1 MTIFSCEDS
10 VDGIFTAV
18 YDAWDS
24 GLGLRNVTVQTGENQ
39 NYQLFADYRQV
50 ETDHDKAAKVADTIR
65 DKMGMEDYEILYQA
79 ALSHSLD
86 KGEVIF
92 GTMVLGLAVLKQKNI
107 TRNLREPCVMRVFEL
122 ARAVQTEAHH
132 YRMFVR
138 LKELDDPRPHYED
151 CISARQMEADWEQGI
166 MFCEIEPKHQVLAL
180 LGDHFSDRFPGM
192 NFMIYDRTHREC
204 LVHRARM
211 RWVILQDVTLEEEM
225 VHRYSEKEREYAR
238 LWKGFVNSIAIEE
251 RKNPRCQMNFMPKK
265 YWKYMTEFME

>member
-92 GTMVLGLAVLKQKNI
+92 GTMVLGLAVLKQKKRCRPRLI
-107 TRNLREPCVMRVFEL
+107 IIGCLCGLRSWMIRGHIMKIAFPPGRWKQTGS
-122 ARAVQTEAHH
+122 RAS
-132 YRMFVR
+132 
-138 LKELDDPRPHYED
+138 
-151 CISARQMEADWEQGI
+151 CSA
-166 MFCEIEPKHQVLAL
+166 K
-180 LGDHFSDRFPGM
+180 
-192 NFMIYDRTHREC
+192 
-204 LVHRARM
+204 
-211 RWVILQDVTLEEEM
+211 
-225 VHRYSEKEREYAR
+225 
-238 LWKGFVNSIAIEE
+238 
-251 RKNPRCQMNFMPKK
+251 
-265 YWKYMTEFME
+265 

>member
-107 TRNLREPCVMRVFEL
+107 TRNLREACVMRVFEL

-138 LKELDDPRPHYED
+138 FRELDGPKRYHED
-151 CISARQMEADWEQGI
+151 CIPARQMEADWEQGI

-192 NFMIYDRTHREC
+192 NFMIYDRTHRDC
-204 LVHRARM
+204 LVHRSCM

>member
-39 NYQLFADYRQV
+39 NYQLFADYREV
-50 ETDHDKAAKVADTIR
+50 ETDHDKAAKVANTIR
-65 DKMGMEDYEILYQA
+65 DKMGIEDYEILYQA

-86 KGEVIF
+86 KGEAIF
-92 GTMVLGLAVLKQKNI
+92 GTMVLGLAVLRQKNI
-107 TRNLREPCVMRVFEL
+107 TRNLREACVMRVFEL

-138 LKELDDPRPHYED
+138 FRELDGPKRYHED
-151 CISARQMEADWEQGI
+151 CIPARQMEADWEQGI

>member
-10 VDGIFTAV
+10 VDGIFTAI

-166 MFCEIEPKHQVLAL
+166 MFCEIEPKHQVLSL

-192 NFMIYDRTHREC
+192 NFMIYDRTHRDC
-204 LVHRARM
+204 LVHRSCM

>member
-192 NFMIYDRTHREC
+192 NFMIYDRTHRDC
-204 LVHRARM
+204 LVHRSCM

>member
-39 NYQLFADYRQV
+39 NYQLFADYREV
-50 ETDHDKAAKVADTIR
+50 ETDHDKAAKVANTIR
-65 DKMGMEDYEILYQA
+65 DKMGIEDYEILYQA

-86 KGEVIF
+86 KGEAIF
-92 GTMVLGLAVLKQKNI
+92 GTMVLGLAVLRQKNI
-107 TRNLREPCVMRVFEL
+107 NRNLREACVMRVFEL

-138 LKELDDPRPHYED
+138 FRELDGPKRYHED
-151 CISARQMEADWEQGI
+151 CIPARQMEADWEQGI

>member
-39 NYQLFADYRQV
+39 NYQLFADYREV
-50 ETDHDKAAKVADTIR
+50 ETDHDKAAKVANTIR
-65 DKMGMEDYEILYQA
+65 DKMGIEDYEILYQA

-86 KGEVIF
+86 KGEAIF
-92 GTMVLGLAVLKQKNI
+92 GTMVLGLAVLRQKNI
-107 TRNLREPCVMRVFEL
+107 TRNLREACVMRVFEL

-138 LKELDDPRPHYED
+138 FRELDGPKRYHED
-151 CISARQMEADWEQGI
+151 CIPARQMEADWEQGI

-192 NFMIYDRTHREC
+192 NFMIYDRTHRDC
-204 LVHRARM
+204 LVHRSCM

>member
-39 NYQLFADYRQV
+39 NYQLFADYREV
-50 ETDHDKAAKVADTIR
+50 ETDHDKATKVANTIR

-86 KGEVIF
+86 KGEAIF
-92 GTMVLGLAVLKQKNI
+92 GTMVLGLAVLRQKNI
-107 TRNLREPCVMRVFEL
+107 TRNLREACVMRVFEL

-138 LKELDDPRPHYED
+138 FRELDGPKRYHED
-151 CISARQMEADWEQGI
+151 CIPARQMEADWEQGI

>member
-39 NYQLFADYRQV
+39 NYQLFADYREV

-107 TRNLREPCVMRVFEL
+107 TRNLREACVMRVFEL

-204 LVHRARM
+204 LVHRSCM

>member
-86 KGEVIF
+86 KGEAIF
-92 GTMVLGLAVLKQKNI
+92 GTMVLGLAVLRQKNI

>member
-39 NYQLFADYRQV
+39 NYQLFADYREV
-50 ETDHDKAAKVADTIR
+50 ETDHDKATKVANTIR

-86 KGEVIF
+86 KGEAIF
-92 GTMVLGLAVLKQKNI
+92 GTMVLGLAVLRQKNI
-107 TRNLREPCVMRVFEL
+107 TRNLREACVMRVFEL

-192 NFMIYDRTHREC
+192 NFMIYDRTHRDC
-204 LVHRARM
+204 LVHRSCM